1 MKTINVL
8 GIHLKDYSLKEAVR
22 ITEQYMN
29 SGALRTVI
37 CVTAGQ
43 LVRSASD
50 ESIRN
55 WIESAD
61 LVVYDDVDIIKK
73 AEGLGEQQNRE
84 VQNQEYLDSLFRKMG
99 RSRYGVYLLAESQGK
114 LKQLETEVLAVYENL
129 RITGRGVLE
138 GGEWLQEQA
147 DGLINDI
154 NNVVPRVIIARLTL
168 ETERLFLEEHR
179 QKVNASVFLGLSDE
193 MKLQSKSGGF
203 GRITRYIS
211 RTILKRRVMH
221 YVKKGK
227 TEE

>member
-43 LVRSASD
+43 LVRSAAD
-50 ESIRN
+50 ENIRN

-73 AEGLGEQQNRE
+73 AEGLGGEQSRE

-99 RSRYGVYLLAESQGK
+99 RSRYGVYLLAESREK
-114 LKQLETEVLAVYENL
+114 LKQLETEVLTVYENL
-129 RITGRGVLE
+129 RITGRGVIE
-138 GGEWLQEQA
+138 GGELLQEQA

-193 MKLQSKSGGF
+193 LKLQSKSGGF